1 MDEFIVR
8 ALIAGSLVAAV
19 AGLLGV
25 FVVWRRMAFFGDT
38 LSHSA
43 LLGVAI
49 GLLLNIG
56 FMVGVLVSTLMVG
69 LILYLFQRQRRVSND
84 ALLGILAHSGLSL
97 GLIALSF
104 VQTQNVN
111 LEDWLFGDVLTVM
124 WSDVVSIASIL
135 LVVSVVMWW
144 LWKPLL
150 AITVHEELARIEGV
164 NVNLVNMT
172 FVMLVALLVAT
183 AMQVVGALLIT
194 ALLIIPA
201 STARSFA
208 KTPEQMAAI
217 AALIGVVSV
226 LIGVFASNS
235 TDAPAGP
242 SIVFAAAVLFF
253 LSQLSRLF
261 KNSNKFN

>member
-1 MDEFIVR
+1 MDEFMIR

-49 GLLLNIG
+49 GMLLNIG
-56 FMVGVLVSTLMVG
+56 FMVGVVVSTLMVG
-69 LILYLFQRQRRVSND
+69 IILYLFQRQKRVSND

-124 WSDVVSIASIL
+124 WSDVATISGIL
-135 LVVSVVMWW
+135 LIVVIVMCW

-150 AITVHEELARIEGV
+150 TLTVHEELAQVEGV
-164 NVNLVNMT
+164 NSNLVNMT

-201 STARSFA
+201 SAARSFA
-208 KTPEQMAAI
+208 KTPEQMAAY
-217 AALIGVVSV
+217 AAIIGVVSV
-226 LIGVFASNS
+226 TIGVVTSNM

-242 SIVFAAAVLFF
+242 SIVFSSALLFF
-253 LSQLSRLF
+253 ASQSVRLL
-261 KNSNKFN
+261 KR

>member
-1 MDEFIVR
+1 MDEFIIR

-49 GLLLNIG
+49 GMLLNIG
-56 FMVGVLVSTLMVG
+56 FMVGVVVSTLLVG
-69 LILYLFQRQRRVSND
+69 IILFLFQRQQRVSND

-104 VQTQNVN
+104 VHTQNVN
-111 LEDWLFGDVLTVM
+111 VEEWLFGDVLSVT
-124 WSDVVSIASIL
+124 WDDVTWIAL
-135 LVVSVVMWW
+135 ALVLVVGVMAW
-144 LWKPLL
+144 LWRPLL
-150 AITVHEELARIEGV
+150 TLTIHEELARVEGV
-164 NVNLVNMT
+164 NAGLVN
-172 FVMLVALLVAT
+172 FVFVALVALLVAT

-201 STARSFA
+201 S
-208 KTPEQMAAI
+208 AA
-217 AALIGVVSV
+217 
-226 LIGVFASNS
+226 
-235 TDAPAGP
+235 
-242 SIVFAAAVLFF
+242 
-253 LSQLSRLF
+253 
-261 KNSNKFN
+261 

>member
-1 MDEFIVR
+1 MDEFMIR

-25 FVVWRRMAFFGDT
+25 FIVWRRMAFFGDT

-49 GLLLNIG
+49 GMLLNIG
-56 FMVGVLVSTLMVG
+56 FMVGVVVSTLMVG
-69 LILYLFQRQRRVSND
+69 VILYLFQRQKRVSND

-97 GLIALSF
+97 GLIVLSF
-104 VQTQNVN
+104 VRTQNVN

-124 WSDVVSIASIL
+124 WWDVAAIASIL
-135 LVVSVVMWW
+135 LVVVGVMWW

-150 AITVHEELARIEGV
+150 TLTIHEELARVEGV
-164 NVNLVNMT
+164 SANAVNMT

-208 KTPEQMAAI
+208 RTPEQMAVY
-217 AALIGVVSV
+217 AAMIGVVSV
-226 LIGVFASNS
+226 IIGVVASTT

-242 SIVFAAAVLFF
+242 SIVFASALLFF
-253 LSQLSRLF
+253 VSQSVRLL
-261 KNSNKFN
+261 KR

>member
-8 ALIAGSLVAAV
+8 ALVAGSLVAAV

-49 GLLLNIG
+49 GMLLNIG
-56 FMVGVLVSTLMVG
+56 FMVGVVVSTLMVG
-69 LILYLFQRQRRVSND
+69 LILFLFQRQQRVSND

-104 VQTQNVN
+104 VKTQNVN
-111 LEDWLFGDVLTVM
+111 VEEWLFGDVLSVA
-124 WSDVVSIASIL
+124 WSDVTWIAL
-135 LVVSVVMWW
+135 TLVLVVAVMTV
-144 LWKPLL
+144 LWRPLL
-150 AITVHEELARIEGV
+150 TLTIHEELARVEGV
-164 NVNLVNMT
+164 SAGLVNLV
-172 FVMLVALLVAT
+172 FVALVALLVAT

-201 STARSFA
+201 SAARSFA
-208 KTPEQMAAI
+208 KTPEQMALYAALLGVLSVFAGI
-217 AALIGVVSV
+217 AASL
-226 LIGVFASNS
+226 LAD
-235 TDAPAGP
+235 TPAGP
-242 SIVFAAAVLFF
+242 SIVFSSAILFF
-253 LSQLSRLF
+253 TSQIIRVLRATA
-261 KNSNKFN
+261 

>member
-1 MDEFIVR
+1 MDEFIIR

-49 GLLLNIG
+49 GMLLNIG
-56 FMVGVLVSTLMVG
+56 FMVGVVVSTILVG
-69 LILYLFQRQRRVSND
+69 LILYLFQRQQRVSND
-84 ALLGILAHSGLSL
+84 ALLGILAHTGLSL

-104 VQTQNVN
+104 VHTQNVN
-111 LEDWLFGDVLTVM
+111 IEDWLFGDVLTVM
-124 WSDVVSIASIL
+124 WSDVAAIAGIL
-135 LVVSVVMWW
+135 LVVVLAMGW

-150 AITVHEELARIEGV
+150 ALTIHDELARVEGV
-164 NVNLVNMT
+164 NANLVNMA

-201 STARSFA
+201 SAARVFA
-208 KTPEQMAAI
+208 KTPEQMALY
-217 AALIGVVSV
+217 AALLGVVAVIAGITGSV
-226 LIGVFASNS
+226 L

-242 SIVFAAAVLFF
+242 SVVLASAILFF
-253 LSQLSRLF
+253 TSQLSRLV
-261 KNSNKFN
+261 KI

>member
-1 MDEFIVR
+1 MDEFIIR
-8 ALIAGSLVAAV
+8 AMIAGSLVAAV

-49 GLLLNIG
+49 GMLLNIG
-56 FMVGVLVSTLMVG
+56 FMVGVVASTLLVG
-69 LILYLFQRQRRVSND
+69 IILFLFQRQQRVSND

-111 LEDWLFGDVLTVM
+111 VEEWLFGDVLSVT
-124 WSDVVSIASIL
+124 WDDVTWIAL
-135 LVVSVVMWW
+135 TLVLVVGVMAW
-144 LWKPLL
+144 LWRPLL
-150 AITVHEELARIEGV
+150 TLTVDEELARVEGV
-164 NVNLVNMT
+164 NAGLVNLV
-172 FVMLVALLVAT
+172 FVGLVALLVAT

-201 STARSFA
+201 SAARSFA
-208 KTPEQMAAI
+208 KTPEQMALF
-217 AALIGVVSV
+217 AAVIGVVSV
-226 LIGVFASNS
+226 FIGITASLLLD
-235 TDAPAGP
+235 TPAGP
-242 SIVFAAAVLFF
+242 SIVFSSAMLFF
-253 LSQLSRLF
+253 MSQITRVL
-261 KNSNKFN
+261 KAA